1 MEIPKIPT
9 LAELPYPSEIKKK
22 QKEMNA
28 LYSAWVEEDD
38 KVLELEEQIRDMEL
52 QDARALKEAA
62 MVGQPDP
69 GAPNTAEAERSL
81 AYHKERALHLKRETE
96 KTGRELRN
104 LVKAHRKEIISMAIL
119 KARAGVDS
127 WRDSLVE
134 ISELQ
139 IAASEA
145 RSKSLDGVRMIS
157 NWGLTSDVLRFDP
170 FFPTTGS
177 FSSPSPNEVH
187 LLRTLEGLERM
198 LLQELDN

>member
-1 MEIPKIPT
+1 
-9 LAELPYPSEIKKK
+9 
-22 QKEMNA
+22 MNA
-28 LYSAWVEEDD
+28 LYSGWVEEDD
-38 KVLELEEQIRDMEL
+38 KVLELEEQIRDIEV
-52 QDARALKEAA
+52 QDSKALKEAVIA
-62 MVGQPDP
+62 GQPDP

-81 AYHKERALHLKRETE
+81 AYHKERALHLKRGTE
-96 KTGRELRN
+96 KAGRELRN

-134 ISELQ
+134 ISGLQ
-139 IAASEA
+139 IGASEA
-145 RSKSLDGVRMIS
+145 RSRSLDGVRMIS

-198 LLQELDN
+198 FSKGLND